1 MYLFGIFKNF
11 SQKQFKLIMGKLD
24 GIGADLQAAK
34 TLVVKV
40 KADVTSLHAK
50 IDALPEN
57 PTQAEIDALKADS
70 ADLVASLQG
79 VDDQTEDE
87 EETTGGTEEGTGTGG
102 GI

>member
-34 TLVVKV
+34 ALVVKV
-40 KADVTSLHAK
+40 KVDVTNLHAK
-50 IDALPEN
+50 IDALGDN
-57 PTQAEIDALKADS
+57 PTQAEIGALKADS